1 MFAVTQT
8 YLSPYGSSGIGGMK
22 GGDGMV
28 QKDIFTD
35 MQAKIGCPYL
45 SDLPYYKRA
54 VWFEMKCLCLSD
66 YPKKQLEDFSRYVF
80 GVPYTVIQEALQRKD
95 VMKHGRNACAD

>member
-1 MFAVTQT
+1 M
-8 YLSPYGSSGIGGMK
+8 
-22 GGDGMV
+22 
-28 QKDIFTD
+28 KDIFTY

-54 VWFEMKCLCLSD
+54 VWFEMKRLCLSD

-80 GVPYTVIQEALQRKD
+80 GVPYAVIQEAFFLNLINIFLYYFHIQSLPD
-95 VMKHGRNACAD
+95 FHFY